1 MEKVLSDLLDNS
13 LAMSQQCAPVA
24 KKANG
29 ILGCITESVTSR
41 LRDVLPLCSTLMRP
55 HIQQCVQFWDP
66 QFKTD
71 RELLERVQ
79 HRATNMMKAWSFSL
93 TRKGS
98 MRDLRLFDLG
108 KKKLRGILSLLI
120 SM

>member
-71 RELLERVQ
+71 RELLERAQ
-79 HRATNMMKAWSFSL
+79 WRATEMV
-93 TRKGS
+93 GV
-98 MRDLRLFDLG
+98 
-108 KKKLRGILSLLI
+108 
-120 SM
+120 